1 MPSSPE
7 LVAAL
12 PIILSLILIEGLLS
26 IDNSLAIAAMASH
39 LPGRQKL
46 LALRLGLIGAY
57 FFRGVALAFAQ
68 FIIENPWLK
77 LIGAAYLIHLMAAHF
92 AKDEHPVIKAD
103 VPEIAAQRLGRG
115 FWSTVFAIELMDFSL
130 SVDNVVA
137 AVAMSPKLW
146 IVCTGVFI
154 GILTMRFVAGYC
166 IQLIEK
172 FPILGDTAF
181 LLIGFVG
188 GILVVEL
195 TAHVHISAAE
205 KFFGICGILALS
217 LLYSKSAGL
226 QRALAL
232 PLKIARWPLVA
243 YAAVSNRIF
252 GLLTLPVHLVL
263 MLFKKKAPERPQ

>member
-1 MPSSPE
+1 
-7 LVAAL
+7 
-12 PIILSLILIEGLLS
+12 
-26 IDNSLAIAAMASH
+26 
-39 LPGRQKL
+39 
-46 LALRLGLIGAY
+46 
-57 FFRGVALAFAQ
+57 
-68 FIIENPWLK
+68 
-77 LIGAAYLIHLMAAHF
+77 
-92 AKDEHPVIKAD
+92 
-103 VPEIAAQRLGRG
+103 LGRG

-195 TAHVHISAAE
+195 TAHIHISAAE